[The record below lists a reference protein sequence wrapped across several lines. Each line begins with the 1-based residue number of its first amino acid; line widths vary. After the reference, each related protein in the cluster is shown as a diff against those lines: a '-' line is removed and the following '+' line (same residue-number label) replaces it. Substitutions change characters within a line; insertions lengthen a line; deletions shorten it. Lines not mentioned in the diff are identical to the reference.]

1 MLINLLCI
9 KRKVRIPHQ
18 GLDSPEG
25 TMSLFVSSRPVRLFR
40 RGVSSAPPPAY
51 RNRLTSHPGRGPER
65 DSHHHR
71 CNCSGISAVGTI
83 SQAI

>member
-9 KRKVRIPHQ
+9 KRKARNPHQ

-25 TMSLFVSSRPVRLFR
+25 TMSLFVSRLFR
-40 RGVSSAPPPAY
+40 RGVSSAPPPAS

-71 CNCSGISAVGTI
+71 CNCSGISAVGTVR
-83 SQAI
+83 QAV